1 MPEST
6 ISAKGQM
13 TVPVEIRQA
22 IGGAPGTRLISQIL
36 SSGRLVVR
44 VKNNAAADLKGIV
57 KMRKGRAPEK

>member
-22 IGGAPGTRLISQIL
+22 IGGAPGTRLIWQVL
-36 SSGRLVVR
+36 SSGRLAVR
-44 VKNNAAADLKGIV
+44 VKNKAAADMKGIV
-57 KMRKGRAPEK
+57 KVRKGRGPAN